1 MDKYLALEVFTLLI
15 SFIFSLWESSFL
27 EIKKWKYL
35 QLVVE
40 KDEEKYRNL
49 SDLEFYIIII
59 KNLKNFF
66 FLLALVGFMFFTFS
80 KFPYKESVAIISIS
94 FFMIYLIPSF
104 LIRKERAY
112 KFVSALL
119 PLQAVLS
126 KIFPKEEENIPTS
139 EEEKEERIEAF
150 LLEGKEKKII
160 TEEEEEMVEKIIY
173 FKERTVREIM
183 TPRINIIGIEEGM
196 SLGYLKKLIIEKK
209 KSRIIVYR
217 ERIDNIVG
225 IVIAKDVFKYWGQDT
240 IILKKT
246 KDLIRKPLYI
256 TEYMRISDLLKLL
269 QRKKQKLAIVT
280 DEYGGISGIVTV
292 EDILEEIVGEIYDE
306 YEKEEITVEK
316 RDGYYIVSGE
326 TPIEEIED
334 LLDTEFEVDH
344 SAVTIGGMINY
355 ILGKFPVRGERI
367 IIDNFEFEIKE
378 ISEKSIKKIII
389 RGLKKEEED

>member
-1 MDKYLALEVFTLLI
+1 MVIESLILLI

-66 FLLALVGFMFFTFS
+66 FLLSLVSFMFFTFS
-80 KFPYKESVAIISIS
+80 KIPYKDSVAIIIIS
-94 FFMIYLIPSF
+94 FFFIYLIPPF

-126 KIFPKEEENIPTS
+126 KVFPKEEENLPAS

-150 LLEGKEKKII
+150 LLEGKEKNII

-196 SLGYLKKLIIEKK
+196 SLGHLKKLIIEKK

-225 IVIAKDVFKYWGQDT
+225 IVIAKDVFRYWGQDT

-246 KDLIRKPLYI
+246 RELIRKPLYI

-280 DEYGGISGIVTV
+280 DEYGGISGVVTV

-306 YEKEEITVEK
+306 YEKEEITIEK

-355 ILGKFPVRGERI
+355 ILGKFPVRGEKI
-367 IIDNFEFEIKE
+367 TIDNYEFEIKE
-378 ISEKSIKKIII
+378 VSEKSIKKIII
-389 RGLKKEEED
+389 RELKKEEED

>member
-1 MDKYLALEVFTLLI
+1 MDKYLVIESLILLI

-66 FLLALVGFMFFTFS
+66 FLLSLVSFMFFTFS
-80 KFPYKESVAIISIS
+80 KIPYKDSVAIIIIS
-94 FFMIYLIPSF
+94 FFFIYLIPPF

-126 KIFPKEEENIPTS
+126 KVFPKEEENLPAS

-150 LLEGKEKKII
+150 LLEGKEKNII

-196 SLGYLKKLIIEKK
+196 SLGHLKKLIIEKK

-225 IVIAKDVFKYWGQDT
+225 IVIAKDVFRYWGQDT

-246 KDLIRKPLYI
+246 RELIRKPLYI

-280 DEYGGISGIVTV
+280 DEYGGISGVVTV

-306 YEKEEITVEK
+306 YEKEEITIEK

-355 ILGKFPVRGERI
+355 ILGKFPVRGEKI
-367 IIDNFEFEIKE
+367 TIDNYEFEIKE
-378 ISEKSIKKIII
+378 VSEKSIKKIII
-389 RGLKKEEED
+389 RELKKEEED